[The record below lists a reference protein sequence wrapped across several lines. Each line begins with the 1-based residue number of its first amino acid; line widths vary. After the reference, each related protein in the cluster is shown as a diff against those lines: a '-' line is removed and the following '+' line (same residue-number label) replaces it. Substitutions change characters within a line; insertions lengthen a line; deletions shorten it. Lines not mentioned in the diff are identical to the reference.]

1 MLVSFGAA
9 GGSVASHL
17 VFSAVCRE
25 AVSAESSS
33 RVSTMIASTGEDA
46 PAAACA
52 QEKGRQDVKYL
63 KMNALADCTQETDR
77 QDVRY
82 LNTRFQKHREA

>member
-17 VFSAVCRE
+17 VFSAVCRA

-33 RVSTMIASTGEDA
+33 RVSTMIASTVEDA
-46 PAAACA
+46 PAFCA
-52 QEKGRQDVKYL
+52 QEEGRQNVKYL
-63 KMNALADCTQETDR
+63 KMNALAECTQETDR

-82 LNTRFQKHREA
+82 L